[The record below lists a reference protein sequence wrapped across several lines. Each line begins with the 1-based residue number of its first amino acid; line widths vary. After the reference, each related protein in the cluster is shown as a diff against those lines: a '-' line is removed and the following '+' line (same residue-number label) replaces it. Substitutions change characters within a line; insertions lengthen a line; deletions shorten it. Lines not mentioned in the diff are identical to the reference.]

1 MKAIT
6 EKDKE
11 DVQWYKDAKNQTLE
25 TLPDFIN
32 HLVKDYSHD
41 YGTICKA
48 IASAMVGVGNAIN
61 NSDQGGITGFQSSC
75 IMWEFIEHWSK
86 ESNKCGLKLLDYDDM
101 LFPQYDYKFKV
112 IDEDTFYA
120 IQREAEKLLNE
131 SLKHVHPTV
140 IEHWKQIVDGKVPFG
155 FTISNDI

>member
-75 IMWEFIEHWSK
+75 IMWEFIQHW
-86 ESNKCGLKLLDYDDM
+86 
-101 LFPQYDYKFKV
+101 
-112 IDEDTFYA
+112 I
-120 IQREAEKLLNE
+120 
-131 SLKHVHPTV
+131 
-140 IEHWKQIVDGKVPFG
+140 
-155 FTISNDI
+155 